1 MKSFT
6 FSLVAAAALT
16 AAPPAPA
23 APPPNASY
31 HLVWDDFHHGY
42 HADSPDARWFTFSAG
57 AGPSGP
63 LFRADD
69 GHVSTGPF
77 GLSVTAPSFT
87 KTMGR
92 DAGDLTAFD
101 RVKWLAV
108 TNHFSSRGVLGFDAR
123 LGHELACEARMSGQV
138 FGVDQHPFGDAVWD
152 PDTDPRLGAVALS
165 AFDPE
170 TYLIFNFL
178 LTNEVIYAFYEH
190 PPFVRDVYGPYA
202 VFAFAVPV
210 QARQP
215 YEWHDLAIAYDRARG
230 RVRWLVNGQ
239 EVFHVDTLGAR
250 IDRSY
255 LLIDRGG
262 DDMPFAPAQLDCAMG
277 TFTFLDGYGP
287 TDRGLVR
294 LDAPGKAYFDPLVGA
309 PAELGFVDEDSD
321 PGSRLFGQGAA
332 MQVRHYVVSS
342 RPAR

>member
-1 MKSFT
+1 MKSLAV
-6 FSLVAAAALT
+6 SLVAAVLT
-16 AAPPAPA
+16 AAAPA
-23 APPPNASY
+23 LAANAP
-31 HLVWDDFHHGY
+31 HRVVWDDFHRGY
-42 HADSPDARWFTFSAG
+42 RADSPGAPWLTFSVG
-57 AGPSGP
+57 QGPNGP

-69 GHVSTGPF
+69 GQVSTGPH
-77 GLSVTAPSFT
+77 GLSVTAPFFT

-92 DAGDLTAFD
+92 DAGDLTSFD

-108 TNHFSSRGVLGFDAR
+108 MNHVSSRGFLGFDAR
-123 LGHELACEARMSGQV
+123 PGREIACEARMSGQV
-138 FGVDQHPFGDAVWD
+138 FGAHGHPFGDAVGD
-152 PDTDPRLGAVALS
+152 PDADPRLGAVALS

-170 TYLIFNFL
+170 TYMIFNFL

-190 PPFVRDVYGPYA
+190 PPFVRDLYGPYS

-210 QARQP
+210 GRRCP

-230 RVRWLVNGQ
+230 RVRWLVDGD
-239 EVFHVDTLGAR
+239 EVFHVDAIGAR

-262 DDMPFAPAQLDCAMG
+262 DDMIFTPTQLDCAMG

-294 LDAPGKAYFDPLVGA
+294 LDAPGEAYFDPLLGA
-309 PAELGFVDEDSD
+309 PHELPFVDEDSD
-321 PGSRLFGQGAA
+321 LGSRLFGQGAA
-332 MQVRHYVVSS
+332 MQVRRYVVSS